1 MLRVREAYRLMT
13 EKKEFTKEI
22 MLRAADEI
30 YFVPLFKNIFYG
42 DQPLNI
48 AVFIDNQTDF
58 LFITLEF
65 HQLGAE
71 RPRSLPTDDGEE
83 RVHKRDHAAGGR

>member
-22 MLRAADEI
+22 MLRAADE
-30 YFVPLFKNIFYG
+30 NG

-71 RPRSLPTDDGEE
+71 RRPFRACCASAKPTD
-83 RVHKRDHAAGGR
+83 